1 MPSGLF
7 HLNSLDWS
15 MSKRRS
21 VWLFSLSPYFVEM
34 RVLNAKSVDPDQTPR
49 SDQGLHFLPVSL
61 FWDAKHKLV
70 YYSRYFLILF
80 SGWLYLLTLTTPT
93 YLQWHVFSI
102 PYFGAVREHKHD
114 INLQIKLKSKYV
126 RN

>member
-21 VWLFSLSPYFVEM
+21 VWLFSLSPFFVEM

-49 SDQGLHFLPVSL
+49 SDQGLHFLPMSL

-80 SGWLYLLTLTTPT
+80 SG
-93 YLQWHVFSI
+93 
-102 PYFGAVREHKHD
+102 
-114 INLQIKLKSKYV
+114 
-126 RN
+126 